1 MSRQSLLPIGM
12 LDEKDLQKDKQLISK
27 ESNMERIISIEC
39 ALMFDERD
47 RFYQIIDRED
57 MMEAAQN
64 HDEEEFQNL
73 EIISLHSINIQ
84 YDNVPCSMILF
95 RNWSNNFKF

>member
-1 MSRQSLLPIGM
+1 
-12 LDEKDLQKDKQLISK
+12 
-27 ESNMERIISIEC
+27 MERVISIEC

-57 MMEAAQN
+57 VMDAAQN

-95 RNWSNNFKF
+95 RNWSNNFKFQFQKNQR